1 MIFIYIRGKYLTMDI
16 RIGNG
21 YDVHALAEGLPL
33 WLGGIQI
40 ESPIGC
46 IAHSD
51 GDVAIHALCDALLG
65 ALALGDI
72 GKHFPDTSDEFKG
85 IDSKILLDRV
95 MELIENEG
103 WHVVNADITI
113 AMQRPKLAP
122 YIIPMRECL
131 SEIMGISPARVSVKA
146 TTTEKLGF
154 VGRSEGCEVY
164 AVVLLGRFDE
174 AFD

>member
-1 MIFIYIRGKYLTMDI
+1 MDL

-21 YDVHALAEGLPL
+21 YDVHALAPGLPL
-33 WLGGIQI
+33 WLGGVQI
-40 ESPIGC
+40 ESTFGC

-72 GKHFPDTSDEFKG
+72 GKHFPDTSSEFKG
-85 IDSKILLDRV
+85 IDSKILLSRV
-95 MELIENEG
+95 MDLICTEG
-103 WHVVNADITI
+103 WQVVNCDITI

-122 YIIPMRECL
+122 YIVPMRKCL
-131 SEIMGISPARVSVKA
+131 SGIMGIPVDRVSVKA

-154 VGRSEGCEVY
+154 VGRGEGCEVY
-164 AVVLLGRFDE
+164 AVVLLGRFDSS
-174 AFD
+174 FD

>member
-1 MIFIYIRGKYLTMDI
+1 MDI

-33 WLGGIQI
+33 WLGGVQV

-72 GKHFPDTSDEFKG
+72 GKHFPDTSDEFAG
-85 IDSKILLDRV
+85 IDSKILLARV
-95 MELIENEG
+95 ISLVAEAG
-103 WHVVNADITI
+103 WVVGNVDITI

-131 SEIMGISPARVSVKA
+131 ASIMGISISAISVKA

-164 AVVLLGRFDE
+164 AVALLKQI
-174 AFD
+174 